1 MGGLPCSWPVK
12 AASFP
17 SVQCQVLLTGLR
29 NSPEESPRLQGI
41 DTVIQYLLM
50 GEISEGIA
58 STCKKKQ
65 PTASPFSDFPLGG
78 FTLIPDQCLRRQGLA
93 ARPAPSSQGRTL
105 QGG

>member
-58 STCKKKQ
+58 NLQKKQ

-78 FTLIPDQCLRRQGLA
+78 FTIIPDQCLRRQGLT
-93 ARPAPSSQGRTL
+93 ARPGSEASAK
-105 QGG
+105 